1 MLLILSYKYMS
12 KNAPKSPNQ
21 VKNNAKSA
29 LKQTAT
35 PVKPIAKPNFNQPR
49 PMNPNLSRPKPMV
62 VRRNS
67 PSN

>member
-1 MLLILSYKYMS
+1 MS
-12 KNAPKSPNQ
+12 KTAPKSPNQ

-35 PVKPIAKPNFNQPR
+35 PVKPMMKPNFNAPR
-49 PMNPNLSRPKPMV
+49 PMNSNMSRPKPMV
-62 VRRNS
+62 MRRNS